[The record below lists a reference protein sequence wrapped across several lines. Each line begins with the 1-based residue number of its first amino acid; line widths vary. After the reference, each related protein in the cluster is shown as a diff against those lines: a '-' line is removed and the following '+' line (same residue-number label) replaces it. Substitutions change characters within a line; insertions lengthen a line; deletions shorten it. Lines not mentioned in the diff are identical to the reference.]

1 MSHSTQTLVIGTS
14 LTEESDG
21 VVAVGAQLARATGA
35 AVRLV
40 HAYAPL
46 PGYSGLPTELA
57 RGDAAWIAAQRGTLV
72 ERIAAQ
78 ARAAG
83 LPDDSAAVE
92 PTELLPGSAHQALVD
107 VAVREAADLIVVG
120 ASETRAGRLRPL
132 STTADRVIRKAP
144 AAVFVVRPESAF
156 PPRRVLLPVDL
167 SSVSAGALRF
177 GLALLDEAGITDA
190 ECEVLFVLNP
200 LEAEGSLQFTPA
212 QMARFAADELER
224 FVNANVP
231 SARVHRRVRTGYAW
245 EEIVAEIEESQADL
259 TIMGTHGHSAVERL
273 LIGSVT
279 TDVLREAPSS
289 VLVVPPE
296 VAHREVAPDLEEAG
310 QSADWTYVA
319 DESKV

>member
-1 MSHSTQTLVIGTS
+1 MLDSSKTLVIGTS
-14 LTEESDG
+14 LTTESDR

-40 HAYAPL
+40 HAYPPL
-46 PGYSGLPTELA
+46 PGYSGLATDLGS
-57 RGDAAWIAAQRGTLV
+57 GDAAWLAAQRASLV

-78 ARAAG
+78 AQGAG
-83 LPDDSAAVE
+83 LPAGSAAME

-107 VAVREAADLIVVG
+107 VATREKADLIVVG
-120 ASETRAGRLRPL
+120 ASERRAGRLRPL

-167 SSVSAGALRF
+167 SSVAAGALRF
-177 GLALLDEAGITDA
+177 GLALLAQAGMSDV
-190 ECEVLFVLNP
+190 ESEVLFVLNP
-200 LEAEGSLQFTPA
+200 LEVEGSLQFTPT
-212 QMARFAADELER
+212 QIARFAGDELER
-224 FVNANVP
+224 FVAANAP
-231 SARVHRRVRTGYAW
+231 ASRIRRRVRTGYAW
-245 EEIVAEIEESQADL
+245 EEIVAEIEETKADL

-273 LIGSVT
+273 IIGSVT

-296 VAHREVAPDLEEAG
+296 VAHREVAPFLEETDK
-310 QSADWTYVA
+310 SADWTYVA
-319 DESKV
+319 DAS